1 MHPLKSLLVQVPSKK
16 KQLDVDPL
24 DSSEFDET
32 ANLND
37 IEEYIEL
44 LYEDTPNKIRGT
56 ALILQ
61 LTRNPDNLEEIAQ
74 NGESFVFWY
83 AISASKIL

>member
-1 MHPLKSLLVQVPSKK
+1 MKPLLVQVPSKK

-83 AISASKIL
+83 AISTSRIL

>member
-1 MHPLKSLLVQVPSKK
+1 MPSKK
-16 KQLDVDPL
+16 KDLDLDPL

-44 LYEDTPNKIRGT
+44 LYEDTPKKIRGT

-61 LTRNPDNLEEIAQ
+61 LARNPDNLEEIAQ
-74 NGESFVFWY
+74 NG
-83 AISASKIL
+83 